1 MTNSVR
7 TIRAISFEKD
17 PVDGVRSITD
27 IREFAAAPAIDGS
40 HSFTAL
46 TKDAQRRRLMIALIQ
61 EVDRLLTGESEEIHL
76 ILVG

>member
-1 MTNSVR
+1 MTDIVK
-7 TIRAISFEKD
+7 TIRAISFDKD

-46 TKDAQRRRLMIALIQ
+46 TKNAKRRQLMIALVQ

-76 ILVG
+76 ILVD